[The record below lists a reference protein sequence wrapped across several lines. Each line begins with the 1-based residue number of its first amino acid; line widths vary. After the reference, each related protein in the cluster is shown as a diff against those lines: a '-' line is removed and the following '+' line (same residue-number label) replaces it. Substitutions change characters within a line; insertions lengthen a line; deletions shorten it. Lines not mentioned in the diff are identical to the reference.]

1 MPRLAVILL
10 FAPAVFAQHLSYGV
24 IGGVPVTDLVS
35 NQTGSRYTIGPTI
48 QLLLPLGIG
57 IEADALYR
65 PLDFQAPSANPFFGL
80 LPASGSQ
87 WRFPILLQYR
97 LGTPLIKPFL
107 EAGASFEHI
116 SGISKAVSSIHSP
129 GDLLQSSSAGLI
141 LGAGLDLKAPFVRL
155 TPGFRYTRQS
165 SAALRDI
172 SNQNQFEFLVGLR
185 F

>member
-1 MPRLAVILL
+1 MHRLPAPFL
-10 FAPAVFAQHLSYGV
+10 FASAVFAQHLSYGV
-24 IGGVPVTDLVS
+24 IGGAPVTDLVS

-48 QLLLPLGIG
+48 QLLLPFGIG

-65 PLDFQAPSANPFFGL
+65 PLDFRTTNPFGVFS
-80 LPASGSQ
+80 ASGSQ

-97 LGTPLIKPFL
+97 LGTPLIKPFV
-107 EAGASFEHI
+107 EAGASFDHI
-116 SGISKAVSSIHSP
+116 SGISQAVSSVHSP
-129 GDLLQSSSAGLI
+129 GDLLQNSSAGLI

-155 TPGFRYTRQS
+155 TPGLRYTRQS
-165 SAALRDI
+165 SASFRDI